1 MGAIRY
7 VEIAGEVSAFA
18 RPLDRNVEAG
28 RAPAR
33 VGAHE
38 NLAFAEHEVLV
49 AGGNAG

>member
-18 RPLDRNVEAG
+18 WPLGRNVEAG
-28 RAPAR
+28 WAPTR

-38 NLAFAEHEVLV
+38 NFAFAEHEVLV